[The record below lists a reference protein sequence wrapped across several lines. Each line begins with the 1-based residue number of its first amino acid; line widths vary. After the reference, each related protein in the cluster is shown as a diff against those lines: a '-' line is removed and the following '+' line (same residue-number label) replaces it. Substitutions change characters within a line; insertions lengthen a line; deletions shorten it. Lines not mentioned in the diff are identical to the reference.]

1 MQSKIV
7 LRITVALTVLAVAGL
22 LLGVQSPRAVQNE
35 EPERMI
41 ITGIPPFGPTH
52 WQDENGNDVPA
63 GCGPEA
69 ARMLL
74 AYYDR
79 RYGYE
84 QLVRSQPGKAI
95 AELHDRMNTTTVVWQ
110 GQRQGFTDPL
120 MFQNGL
126 KSYIK
131 ARYSGGASLGGE
143 LGTLDQ
149 VFEKSV
155 ELIQSNKPHIIL
167 FDWEGETW
175 IFPNHYSVVVGYSQ
189 EAGRKQ
195 LIINPGWGYDFQIL
209 DMTDTAVAPASIV
222 WIEKMND
229 PPDGQGGCA
238 IGPGSAQGMWV
249 TDSSGKTQL
258 KPELHKHF
266 DPNNTVSWSMSDRT
280 EFFFPQTNS
289 KIGACAWY

>member
-1 MQSKIV
+1 VQHNCFLRLIV
-7 LRITVALTVLAVAGL
+7 GIVIVAVCGS
-22 LLGVQSPRAVQNE
+22 LLGVQTPRVLQNE

-41 ITGIPPFGPTH
+41 IAGVPPFGPTQ
-52 WQDENGNDVPA
+52 WTDDNGNTVPA

-84 QLVRSQPGKAI
+84 QLVRAQSGKAI
-95 AELHDRMNTTTVVWQ
+95 AELHDRMNTATVMWQ
-110 GQRQGFTDPL
+110 GQPQGFTDPT
-120 MFQNGL
+120 MFKNGL
-126 KSYIK
+126 KSYIEN
-131 ARYSGGASLGGE
+131 RYSSGLSLGTKA
-143 LGTLDQ
+143 GTLSQ

-155 ELIQSNKPHIIL
+155 ELIQNNKPHIIL

-175 IFPNHYSVVVGYSQ
+175 IFPNHYSVVVGYSK

-209 DMTDTAVAPASIV
+209 DMTDSAVAPASIV

-249 TDSSGKTQL
+249 TDANGKVQL

-266 DPNNTVSWSMSDRT
+266 DPNNTVGWSAADKT
-280 EFFFPQTNS
+280 EFFLPQTNS
-289 KIGACAWY
+289 KIGACSWF